1 MTIIFNET
9 GIAIHGLNSI
19 DDQQALT
26 ELSLINQAV
35 LMLLSARKSSNKEEA
50 CLNYGYLAKYIT
62 ESVEQSL
69 SNIDEYF
76 PDEDI

>member
-1 MTIIFNET
+1 MTIVFNET
-9 GIAIHGLNSI
+9 GIVIHGLNSI

-35 LMLLSARKSSNKEEA
+35 LMLLSARRSSNKEES
-50 CLNYGYLAKYIT
+50 CLNYGYLVKYIT